1 MRNINITQSQSILN
15 KAISLTD
22 FTVEL
27 KETKRFIIGSQP
39 LYIGKNPSTRVE
51 LLSKITEAI
60 DSGDYDSI
68 GGWKSQKGTQMYFI
82 DANVSTDSLEEATE
96 IAEQNREEAIWD
108 SLEQVVIQI
117 EDKEISSN
125 CCGAETYET
134 DMGICPDCLE
144 HCEFN

>member
-1 MRNINITQSQSILN
+1 MRHINITQSQRILN
-15 KAISLTD
+15 QAISLTD

-27 KETKRFIIGSQP
+27 KETKRYIIGAQP
-39 LYIGKNPSTRVE
+39 LFVGKNPSTKFD

-68 GGWKSQKGTQMYFI
+68 GGWRSEKGTQMYFI

-96 IAEQNREEAIWD
+96 IAEQNKEEAIWD
-108 SLEQVVIQI
+108 SLEQIVIQI
-117 EDKEISSN
+117 EDKDVYSS
-125 CCGAETYET
+125 CCGVETFST
-134 DMGICPDCLE
+134 DLGLCPDCLE

>member
-1 MRNINITQSQSILN
+1 MRHINITQSQSILN
-15 KAISLTD
+15 KAISLTE

-39 LYIGKNPSTRVE
+39 LYIGKNPSTRFG
-51 LLSKITEAI
+51 LLGRITEAI

-68 GGWKSQKGTQMYFI
+68 GGWRSEKGTQMYFLS
-82 DANVSTDSLEEATE
+82 ANVSSDNLEDAID
-96 IAEQNREEAIWD
+96 IAQETREESIWD
-108 SLEQVVIQI
+108 SLEQVVIQV
-117 EDKEISSN
+117 EDKEISSD

-144 HCEFN
+144 HCEFS

>member
-1 MRNINITQSQSILN
+1 MRHINITQSQSILN
-15 KAISLTD
+15 KAISLTE

-39 LYIGKNPSTRVE
+39 LYIGKNPSTRFG
-51 LLSKITEAI
+51 LLGRITEAI

-68 GGWKSQKGTQMYFI
+68 GGWRSEKGTQMYFLS
-82 DANVSTDSLEEATE
+82 ANVSSDNLEDAID
-96 IAEQNREEAIWD
+96 IAQETREESIWD
-108 SLEQVVIQI
+108 SLEQVVIQV
-117 EDKEISSN
+117 EDKEISSD